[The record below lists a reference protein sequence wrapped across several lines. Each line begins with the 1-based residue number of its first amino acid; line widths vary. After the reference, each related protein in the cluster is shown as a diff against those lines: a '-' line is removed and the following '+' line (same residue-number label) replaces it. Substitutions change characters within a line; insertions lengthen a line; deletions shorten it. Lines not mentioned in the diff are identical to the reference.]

1 VTGLTLGLIRPKRW
15 IVVLKQ
21 HIPEKNVTF
30 GIPPFTK
37 LLQFRILAVMA
48 APVSDGSPGNNSGS
62 KAVPKNLLDKG

>member
-37 LLQFRILAVMA
+37 LLCFRIIAFIRA
-48 APVSDGSPGNNSGS
+48 FPSDRAPGTKKMFASCAKKFMDTG
-62 KAVPKNLLDKG
+62 